1 MAAARGLLSAL
12 VRNETDMWGPTT
24 MVTSALLGKSSNVS
38 SSGNLSNVEF
48 ALFVDNDIPVV
59 VYLAVLSVIG
69 TIGNSHAVAVYSLRY
84 KPSNHRTFVLWLAS
98 VDLTASLLSMP
109 FESFDIRYNLT
120 FSVISVCKSFK
131 ALNYFV
137 STCSGFL
144 LGIIA
149 VERYR
154 KVCVP
159 LGMQLT
165 PIAAKCVCMIAAVVA
180 IGLSSISG
188 VVYGI
193 VPRTIPSY
201 ENLTGTECTV
211 MDDYRETSLFKGYS
225 VFLLFIST
233 VVFVLCIFTY
243 SFVGR
248 ILYKQILFRS
258 KSHSTQSGSSSNRKS
273 STGNEKSVHQD
284 LGSSGHQEEESSFA
298 HVNTKEMIAVTSP
311 TENSKHRNKRKRGLD
326 RSKQIAFMFLI
337 ATAASY
343 VGYLPNMVLLIIKG
357 IQSETYDAIDE
368 SLGAFNAIL
377 VRSYFLSSVVNPIV
391 YCFVDERFRREC
403 KLLYLKLYY
412 YICKNVRCVR

>member
-1 MAAARGLLSAL
+1 MASASGLPSPL
-12 VRNETDMWGPTT
+12 TT
-24 MVTSALLGKSSNVS
+24 TTNRTGVFGSTIPVKSSNVS
-38 SSGNLSNVEF
+38 SSADLSRIEF
-48 ALFVDNDIPVV
+48 DLFVQNDLPVV
-59 VYLAVLSVIG
+59 IYLAVLCVLG
-69 TIGNSHAVAVYSLRY
+69 TVGNAHAVAVYLFRY

-120 FSVISVCKSFK
+120 FSIIPLCKFFK

-154 KVCVP
+154 KICVP

-165 PIAAKCVCMIAAVVA
+165 MRAAKYACLVA
-180 IGLSSISG
+180 TLVATGLSSISG

-193 VPRTIPSY
+193 VTRQVPSFV
-201 ENLTGTECTV
+201 NLTGTECTV
-211 MDDYRETSLFKGYS
+211 MDKYREASLFKGYS

-248 ILYKQILFRS
+248 ILYKQMLFRT
-258 KSHSTQSGSSSNRKS
+258 KSHSNSSASTSNRKS
-273 STGNEKSVHQD
+273 STGNENQD
-284 LGSSGHQEEESSFA
+284 FGSSGHQEEESSFA
-298 HVNTKEMIAVTSP
+298 HVTTKEMIAVTSP
-311 TENSKHRNKRKRGLD
+311 RENGKQKGRRKRGLD
-326 RSKQIAFMFLI
+326 RSKQIAFMFLV

-357 IQSETYDAIDE
+357 IRSETYDAIDE
-368 SLGAFNAIL
+368 RLGAFNAIL
-377 VRSYFLSSVVNPIV
+377 VRSYFMSNVANPIV

-403 KLLYLKLYY
+403 RLLYQKLYRY
-412 YICKNVRCVR
+412 VCKNVRCQRQS